1 MSSPDKLNF
10 RPQLNSLSD
19 IRILLAFL
27 QGWIEYFNLIQREV
41 YLLSYTRFK
50 RVGSSVRP
58 AVVLTV
64 VVDNIDQ
71 FQTLAVIKKAQKSFN
86 LKENWMF

>member
-19 IRILLAFL
+19 IRILLSFL
-27 QGWIEYFNLIQREV
+27 QGWIEYFNLTQREV

-58 AVVLTV
+58 AVVITV

-71 FQTLAVIKKAQKSFN
+71 FQTLAVIKKLKN
-86 LKENWMF
+86 LLTLRKI

>member
-27 QGWIEYFNLIQREV
+27 QGWIEYFNLTQREV

-50 RVGSSVRP
+50 RVGSSVWP
-58 AVVLTV
+58 AVVITV